1 MMVMKNISSDN
12 ALRNSTYTML
22 ILCRIF
28 PISRNSSKSG
38 PVRSVL
44 YSAMFLLI
52 AIVVASCKSKTST
65 VAKDPDVYYT
75 CSMDPQVIE
84 SKPGKCPI
92 CHMQLT
98 AARKSAQ
105 KNDNELQLSPQQIQL
120 GNIIVDTIHNG
131 VIGNQIILAG
141 VLNFNQLNAIA
152 VSARIAGRVDK
163 LYFKNV
169 GDYVPK
175 GAKLFDLYSEELN
188 TAKQEYILALQKQK
202 VLGNSVIDYTA
213 LIQSAKNKLILWGMS
228 EAQIKGLDENNESNN
243 ITNFYSTSGGYITE
257 LNIKEGDY
265 VAEGTSIVRLADLST
280 LWVEAQLYT
289 SQLPQL
295 NSSAKAIV
303 QFPDMPGKEIEGTI
317 EFVNPEINPATR
329 INLIRITIPNKENV
343 LKPGM
348 PVYVTIKNPQY
359 KTLSLPVDAVLQTGK
374 MATVWVKTSANRFMS
389 KMIETGMESDGMIE
403 IKSGL
408 KEGDAVV
415 VNGAYLLQSE
425 YIFRKGANPMA
436 GHDMSKMKM

>member
-1 MMVMKNISSDN
+1 MKKIFQ
-12 ALRNSTYTML
+12 YKIYVPL
-22 ILCRIF
+22 IHYARIF
-28 PISRNSSKSG
+28 FIA
-38 PVRSVL
+38 VIL
-44 YSAMFLLI
+44 LSA
-52 AIVVASCKSKTST
+52 CKSKTNT
-65 VAKDPDVYYT
+65 VATDPDVYYT
-75 CSMDPQVIE
+75 CSMDPQVVE

-98 AARKSAQ
+98 PAGKSTQ

-131 VIGNQIILAG
+131 EIGNQIVLTG
-141 VLNFNQLNAIA
+141 VLSFNQLNATA

-163 LYFKNV
+163 LYFKNI

-202 VLGNSVIDYTA
+202 ILGNSVIDYST
-213 LIQSAKNKLILWGMS
+213 LIQSAKNKLLLWGMS
-228 EAQIKGLDENNESNN
+228 EAQVKALNENSQPG
-243 ITNFYSTSGGYITE
+243 TLTSFYSASAGYITE
-257 LNIKEGDY
+257 LNIKEGGY

-280 LWVEAQLYT
+280 LWAEAQLYT

-295 NSSAKAIV
+295 NSSAKAVV
-303 QFPDMPGKEIEGTI
+303 QFPDIPGKDIEGNI
-317 EFVNPEINPATR
+317 EFVNPEINPVTR
-329 INLIRITIPNKENV
+329 INLIRITIPNKENS

-348 PVYVTIKNPQY
+348 PVYVIIKNPQY
-359 KTLSLPVDAVLQTGK
+359 KTLSLPVDAVLRTGT
-374 MATVWVKTSANRFMS
+374 MATVWLQTSANKFMS
-389 KMIETGMESDGMIE
+389 KMVETGMESDGMIE

-408 KEGDAVV
+408 KEGDAIV

-425 YIFRKGANPMA
+425 YIFRKGASPMA
-436 GHDMSKMKM
+436 GHDMSNMKM

>member
-1 MMVMKNISSDN
+1 MKNILYDN
-12 ALRNSTYTML
+12 EPNGNTSMVPQLRRTL
-22 ILCRIF
+22 L
-28 PISRNSSKSG
+28 
-38 PVRSVL
+38 RSVL
-44 YSAMFLLI
+44 YSAMLLLV
-52 AIVVASCKSKTST
+52 AITATSCKSETNT
-65 VAKDPDVYYT
+65 VATDPDVYYT

-98 AARKSAQ
+98 VARKSTQ

-120 GNIIVDTIHNG
+120 GNIVVDTIHNG
-131 VIGNQIILAG
+131 ELGNQLILTG
-141 VLNFNQLNAIA
+141 ILNFNELNTTA

-163 LYFKNV
+163 LYFKNI
-169 GDYVPK
+169 GDYVSK

-188 TAKQEYILALQKQK
+188 TAKQEYLLALQKQK
-202 VLGNSVIDYTA
+202 VLGNSVIDYNT
-213 LIQSAKNKLILWGMS
+213 LIQSAKSKLLLWGMS
-228 EAQIKGLDENNESNN
+228 EAQIKALPENNQTSN
-243 ITNFYSTSGGYITE
+243 ITGFYSTSGGYITE

-265 VAEGTSIVRLADLST
+265 VSEGTSIVRLADLSR

-289 SQLPQL
+289 SQLAQL
-295 NSSAKAIV
+295 NTSATATV
-303 QFPDMPGKEIEGTI
+303 HFPDLPNKKIEGKI

-329 INLIRITIPNKENV
+329 INLIRINIPNEQNI
-343 LKPGM
+343 LRPGM
-348 PVYVTIKNPQY
+348 SVYVIIKDSHH

-374 MATVWVKTSANRFMS
+374 MSVVWVQTSANRFMS
-389 KMIETGMESDGMIE
+389 KMVETGIESDGMIE

>member
-1 MMVMKNISSDN
+1 MKKIFLNKTYRS
-12 ALRNSTYTML
+12 LVFYST
-22 ILCRIF
+22 IL
-28 PISRNSSKSG
+28 
-38 PVRSVL
+38 L
-44 YSAMFLLI
+44 TSAI
-52 AIVVASCKSKTST
+52 INTSCKSKTNT
-65 VAKDPDVYYT
+65 TKTGADVYYT
-75 CSMDPQVIE
+75 CSMDPQVVE

-131 VIGNQIILAG
+131 AIGNQIILTG
-141 VLNFNQLNAIA
+141 VLSFNQLNATA
-152 VSARIAGRVDK
+152 VSARIAGSVDK
-163 LYFKNV
+163 LYFKNI

-188 TAKQEYILALQKQK
+188 TAKQEYTLALQKQK
-202 VLGNSVIDYTA
+202 VLGNSIIDYNT
-213 LIQSAKNKLILWGMS
+213 LIESAKNKLLLWGMS
-228 EAQIKGLDENNESNN
+228 EAQVKALDENSQISN
-243 ITNFYSTSGGYITE
+243 ITSFYSTSNGYITE

-265 VAEGTSIVRLADLST
+265 VAEGTSIVRLADLSS
-280 LWVEAQLYT
+280 LWVEAQFYT

-295 NSSAKAIV
+295 NSSAKAVV
-303 QFPDMPGKEIEGTI
+303 QFPDIPGKEIEGNI

-329 INLIRITIPNKENV
+329 INLIRVTIPNKENI

-348 PVYVTIKNPQY
+348 PVYVLIKNPEY
-359 KTLSLPVDAVLQTGK
+359 KTLFLPVDAVLRTGT
-374 MATVWVKTSANRFMS
+374 MATVWVQTSANKFMS

-425 YIFRKGANPMA
+425 YVFRKGANPMA

>member
-1 MMVMKNISSDN
+1 MKEIFRNKTYASLIFYSS
-12 ALRNSTYTML
+12 
-22 ILCRIF
+22 I
-28 PISRNSSKSG
+28 
-38 PVRSVL
+38 
-44 YSAMFLLI
+44 LLI
-52 AIVVASCKSKTST
+52 IAMINPSCKSKTST
-65 VAKDPDVYYT
+65 AKTDPDVYYT
-75 CSMDPQVIE
+75 CSMDPQVVE

-120 GNIIVDTIHNG
+120 GNIIVDTIRNG
-131 VIGNQIILAG
+131 EIGNQIILTG
-141 VLNFNQLNAIA
+141 VLSFNQLNATA

-163 LYFKNV
+163 LYFKNI

-175 GAKLFDLYSEELN
+175 GGKLFDLYSEELN

-202 VLGNSVIDYTA
+202 VLGNSVIDYNT
-213 LIQSAKNKLILWGMS
+213 LIQSAKNKLLLWGMS
-228 EAQIKGLDENNESNN
+228 EAQVKALNENAQPSD
-243 ITNFYSTSGGYITE
+243 ITTFYSAPGGYITE

-265 VAEGTSIVRLADLST
+265 VTEGTSIVRLTDLSS

-295 NSSAKAIV
+295 NSSAKAII
-303 QFPDMPGKEIEGTI
+303 QFPDIPGKEIEGNI

-329 INLIRITIPNKENV
+329 INLIRVTIPNKENL

-348 PVYVTIKNPQY
+348 PVYVIIKNQQH
-359 KTLSLPVDAVLQTGK
+359 KTLSLPIDAVLRTGT
-374 MATVWVKTSANRFMS
+374 MATVWVQTSANKFMS
-389 KMIETGMESDGMIE
+389 KMVETGMESGGMIE

-436 GHDMSKMKM
+436 GHDMSKMNM

>member
-1 MMVMKNISSDN
+1 MIVMKNPFHPE
-12 ALRNSTYTML
+12 
-22 ILCRIF
+22 IF
-28 PISRNSSKSG
+28 IRLFFYATAFSL
-38 PVRSVL
+38 V
-44 YSAMFLLI
+44 A
-52 AIVVASCKSKTST
+52 AIGLSCKSKTNAVTS
-65 VAKDPDVYYT
+65 DPDVYYT

-105 KNDNELQLSPQQIQL
+105 KNDYELRLSPEQIQL
-120 GNIIVDTIHNG
+120 GNIIVDTIHDG
-131 VIGNQIILAG
+131 EIGNQIILTGA
-141 VLNFNQLNAIA
+141 LNFNQLNATA

-163 LYFKNV
+163 LYFKNI

-202 VLGNSVIDYTA
+202 ALGNSVIDYNS
-213 LIQSAKNKLILWGMS
+213 LIESAKNKLLLWGMS
-228 EAQIKGLDENNESNN
+228 EAQVKALDENTQPNN
-243 ITNFYSTSGGYITE
+243 ITSFYSTSGGYITE

-265 VAEGTSIVRLADLST
+265 VTEGTSIVRLADLSS

-295 NSSAKAIV
+295 NTSAKAVV
-303 QFPDMPGKEIEGTI
+303 QFPDIPGKQIEGSI

-329 INLIRITIPNKENV
+329 INIVRVTIPNKDNI

-348 PVYVTIKNPQY
+348 PAYVVIKNPRY
-359 KTLSLPVDAVLQTGK
+359 KTLSLPIDAVLRTGT
-374 MATVWVKTSANRFMS
+374 MAMVWTRTSANKFMS
-389 KMIETGMESDGMIE
+389 KMVETGMESDGMIE

-425 YIFRKGANPMA
+425 YIFRKGASPMA
-436 GHDMSKMKM
+436 GHDMGNMKM

>member
-1 MMVMKNISSDN
+1 MKNILCDN
-12 ALRNSTYTML
+12 EPNDNISMTLPLRRTL
-22 ILCRIF
+22 VHF
-28 PISRNSSKSG
+28 
-38 PVRSVL
+38 VL
-44 YSAMFLLI
+44 YSVIFLCLI
-52 AIVVASCKSKTST
+52 IAVSCKSKTNS
-65 VAKDPDVYYT
+65 VATDPDVYYT
-75 CSMDPQVIE
+75 CSMDPQVVE

-98 AARKSAQ
+98 TARKSAQ

-120 GNIIVDTIHNG
+120 GNIVVDTIRKG
-131 VIGNQIILAG
+131 EIGNQLTLTG
-141 VLNFNQLNAIA
+141 TLTFNELNTTA

-163 LYFKNV
+163 LYFKNM

-188 TAKQEYILALQKQK
+188 TAKQEYSLALQKQK
-202 VLGNSVIDYTA
+202 VLGNSVIDYTQ
-213 LIQSAKNKLILWGMS
+213 LIQSAKNKLMLWGMS
-228 EAQIKGLDENNESNN
+228 EAQVKDLSENNHPSN
-243 ITNFYSTSGGYITE
+243 ITSFYSTSGGYITE

-265 VAEGTSIVRLADLST
+265 VTEGTSIVRLADLSS

-295 NSSAKAIV
+295 NSSATATV
-303 QFPDMPGKEIEGTI
+303 QFPNLPNKEIEGKI

-329 INLIRITIPNKENV
+329 INLIRINIPNKENI

-348 PVYVTIKNPQY
+348 PVYVIIKDPQH
-359 KTLSLPVDAVLQTGK
+359 KSLSLPVDAVLQTGT
-374 MATVWVKTSANRFMS
+374 MATVWVKTGANKFIS
-389 KMIETGMESDGMIE
+389 KMVETGMESDGMIE

-408 KEGDAVV
+408 NEGDAVV

-425 YIFRKGANPMA
+425 YIFRKGANPMG